1 VAHKPKGNYMLEGI
15 VRESMTKGATKALR
29 RDGNLIANIYGKGLE
44 NINAT
49 FRMNEY
55 IRTVRNKE
63 TIAFPVKIAGKELN
77 VVVQGYE
84 SQAVTGNLLH
94 VDLMVAQAGL
104 ETTYNVPVI
113 TKGEALGLK
122 NKGLVHIAKPRL
134 TVKCTIENLPNSI
147 EIDVT
152 EMDTGAS
159 RLVRDLD
166 AIPNVTVL
174 DADRVALVSII
185 KAK

>member
-1 VAHKPKGNYMLEGI
+1 MLEGI
-15 VRESMTKGATKALR
+15 IRESMSTGATKALR
-29 RDGNLIANIYGKGLE
+29 RDGYLIANIYGKGLE
-44 NINAT
+44 NINAA
-49 FRMNEY
+49 FKMNEY

-63 TIAFPVKIAGKELN
+63 TIAFPVNVAGKEMN
-77 VVVQGYE
+77 VVVQSYE

-94 VDLMVAQAGL
+94 VDLMVAQPGV
-104 ETTYNVPVI
+104 ETTYNVPVVAE
-113 TKGEALGLK
+113 GEALGLK

-134 TVKCTIENLPNSI
+134 TVKCTIENLPNNI
-147 EIDVT
+147 VIDVT
-152 EMDTGAS
+152 PMDTGDS

-166 AIPNVTVL
+166 TIPNVTIL